1 MWIGLLWLLVQLPYR
16 VQLWLGKQLGRL
28 FMRVATS
35 RRRIAEIN
43 LRLCF
48 PQFPEIRRRDILVK
62 NMESMGIAVFETGIA
77 WWWPKKRL
85 NKLVTI
91 EGLEHIRNL
100 DGRGALMLAMHFTTL
115 EIGASLLSTYIA
127 IDGTYRPHRNEVFDY
142 VQRNGRERHHKD
154 AAAIPRYDVLGMV
167 RSLRKGRLVWFAS
180 DQDYG
185 RKHSVFVSF
194 FGVQAATV
202 TSLLKLADLGNACII
217 PFTQTRCAD
226 TKTYK
231 LTIHPPLV
239 DIPSGDELA
248 DARRINTFIEE
259 QIVLQPEQ
267 YLWVHRRFKTRP
279 PGEGSPYDGAVHSSN
294 GVSIRGS

>member
-1 MWIGLLWLLVQLPYR
+1 MWIGLLWLLVQLPYGAQ
-16 VQLWLGKQLGRL
+16 VWLGKRLGRL
-28 FMRVATS
+28 FMRVAKS

-43 LRLCF
+43 LSLCF
-48 PQFPEIRRRDILVK
+48 PQFSEEHRRDILVK

-77 WWWPKKRL
+77 WWWPKGRL

-91 EGLEHIRNL
+91 EGLEHIQNL

-115 EIGASLLSTYIA
+115 EIGASLLSNYIA
-127 IDGTYRPHRNEVFDY
+127 IDGTYRPHSNEVFDY

-154 AAAIPRYDVLGMV
+154 AAAIPRNDVLSMV

-185 RKHSVFVSF
+185 RKHSVFVPF

-202 TSLLKLADLGNACII
+202 TSILKLADLGNARII

-239 DIPSGDELA
+239 DIPSGDDLA
-248 DARRINTFIEE
+248 DARHINAFIEE
-259 QIVLQPEQ
+259 QIVQQPEQ
-267 YLWVHRRFKTRP
+267 YLWVHRRFKTCL
-279 PGEGSPYDGAVHSSN
+279 PGASSPYDGAAHSRN
-294 GVSIRGS
+294 GISISGS